1 MFPAFGG
8 RVYAK
13 NSLVYL
19 MKMKITGKAR
29 SRKASM
35 RGFLRWLSYAAVLLL
50 FYVMECNPIIPK
62 FSPLLLIPLA
72 TAVAMHEGDLAAGVF
87 GVFCGLMLDIANGVA
102 IVGFSALLLLAACPL
117 ISLVSRFLIK
127 KTFISHL
134 ILNTAAAVIM
144 AVLDLIFLH
153 WIWEGTQSVI
163 SFRKVIL
170 PAYGG
175 AIFWS
180 IPIYA
185 LVSFISGKF
194 RPKEQQRLS
203 ESAQNNEEQELDG

>member
-1 MFPAFGG
+1 
-8 RVYAK
+8 
-13 NSLVYL
+13 
-19 MKMKITGKAR
+19 MKMKMKGKTR
-29 SRKASM
+29 SRKAAL

-62 FSPLLLIPLA
+62 FCPLLLIPLA

-87 GVFCGLMLDIANGVA
+87 GVFCGLMLDIANGVTVA
-102 IVGFSALLLLAACPL
+102 GFSALLLLAACPF
-117 ISLVSRFLIK
+117 ISLMSRFLIK
-127 KTFISHL
+127 KTFVSHL
-134 ILNTAAAVIM
+134 LLNAAAVVIM
-144 AVLDLIFLH
+144 AVLDLVFLH
-153 WIWEGTQSVI
+153 WIWEGTQSAI

-185 LVSFISGKF
+185 LMSFISGKF

>member
-1 MFPAFGG
+1 
-8 RVYAK
+8 
-13 NSLVYL
+13 

-29 SRKASM
+29 SRKAAL
-35 RGFLRWLSYAAVLLL
+35 RCFLRWLSYAAVLLL
-50 FYVMECNPIIPK
+50 FYVMECNPIIPR
-62 FSPLLLIPLA
+62 FCPLLLIPLA
-72 TAVAMHEGDLAAGVF
+72 TAVAMHEGDLAGGVF
-87 GVFCGLMLDIANGVA
+87 GVFCGLMLDIANGVTV
-102 IVGFSALLLLAACPL
+102 VGFSALLLLCACPFV
-117 ISLVSRFLIK
+117 SLVSRFLIK

-134 ILNTAAAVIM
+134 ILNTAIVIVM
-144 AVLDLIFLH
+144 AMLDLVFLH
-153 WIWEGTQSVI
+153 WVWEGAQSAI

-194 RPKEQQRLS
+194 RPKEQQRLN
-203 ESAQNNEEQELDG
+203 ETTQNNEEQELDG